1 MPEPKPGADGDAV
14 LLGDRRQPSKGERQR
29 RAILDCLPELLAKR
43 PISELSV
50 SEIASAAGVLRSGFY
65 FYFESKYT
73 ALAVVTSEIWS
84 EFMDR
89 ARFFARAADES
100 PAEFIARTA
109 GIALDLW
116 RDHEGVLMA
125 SVQAIPLDEQL
136 ADLWQEWIL
145 RLAEVLTKQVLKD
158 QEEGLARPVS
168 PDVPALIS
176 TLLEMT
182 MHIFYMNR
190 LRRRNA
196 QQIAKI
202 REMVQSIWL
211 ASAWG
216 ITDPPSAAPAARTR
230 TKRRDSRS

>member
-1 MPEPKPGADGDAV
+1 MPEQKPGADGDAA

-29 RAILDCLPELLAKR
+29 RAILDCLPELLTKR

-65 FYFESKYT
+65 FYFESKFT
-73 ALAVVTSEIWS
+73 ALAVITSEIWS

-89 ARFFARAADES
+89 ARFFARADDES
-100 PAEFIARTA
+100 PADFVARTA
-109 GIALDLW
+109 DLALELW

-136 ADLWQEWIL
+136 ADLWQEWIV
-145 RLAEVLTKQVLKD
+145 RLAEVTSKQVLED
-158 QEEGLARPVS
+158 QEQGLARPVS

-176 TLLEMT
+176 TLLEMS

-190 LRRRNA
+190 VLRRDE
-196 QQIAKI
+196 QQVAKV
-202 REMVQSIWL
+202 RVLLQSIWL

-216 ITDPPSAAPAARTR
+216 ITDSPSSSPT
-230 TKRRDSRS
+230 T